1 MNDLMG
7 HPRILYMYMAFTKV
21 QRYKDTKIQRYKDI
35 QIYYY
40 FFVIIYTSNI
50 QYHI

>member
-21 QRYKDTKIQRYKDI
+21 QRYKDTKVQRYTNI
-35 QIYYY
+35 LLLFCNNIYE
-40 FFVIIYTSNI
+40 
-50 QYHI
+50 